1 MNELKPCPFCGSPDP
16 SITYLDD
23 QGDTLVQWMME
34 AANKESESEGR
45 EKYASWDEFVDAN
58 AYMFIIDCD
67 ECSGCIRS
75 HISMEDAL
83 AKWNKRAD
91 PKEESQ

>member
-34 AANKESESEGR
+34 AANKESESEGC
-45 EKYASWDEFVDAN
+45 EKYASWDEFVDVN
-58 AYMFIIDCD
+58 TYMFIIDCD
-67 ECSGCIRS
+67 ECHGCIRS
-75 HISMEDAL
+75 CISMEDAL
-83 AKWNKRAD
+83 AKWNKRTA
-91 PKEESQ
+91 KEESQ